1 MSWLSWWSVS
11 GLRLGRCGRVL
22 ILRNHIKETGNNY
35 AIIFTVEDMSKLFPK
50 KGRGKAFKFSVCYM
64 RMLPRLL
71 LNVTQTSWQSSHVQL
86 YTLIL
91 RKYEKG
97 TQVRNLHSYLAG
109 PVELLR
115 TLCELW
121 KTHDLFLTVKII
133 ICLIIEYFNI
143 IMGSVGCQTAATLR
157 PDTNLN
163 RLMQLHTNRIQ
174 GILVY
179 WEYNALT
186 SYIKWWGL

>member
-1 MSWLSWWSVS
+1 MSPK
-11 GLRLGRCGRVL
+11 LRDR
-22 ILRNHIKETGNNY
+22 
-35 AIIFTVEDMSKLFPK
+35 AAM
-50 KGRGKAFKFSVCYM
+50 
-64 RMLPRLL
+64 
-71 LNVTQTSWQSSHVQL
+71 HVQL
-86 YTLIL
+86 YTLIF

-115 TLCELW
+115 TLRELW

-133 ICLIIEYFNI
+133 ICLIIVDFNI
-143 IMGSVGCQTAATLR
+143 IMGSVGCQTATALR

-163 RLMQLHTNRIQ
+163 RLMRLHTNRIH

-179 WEYNALT
+179 WEYNVHT
-186 SYIKWWGL
+186 SYMK